1 MYSYQEKLI
10 IKYLWIKHKYGAAR
24 IVNDHPE
31 YEWDMNGVKKPLK
44 RLTRLVTLL
53 RIKIYDGISH
63 NSQNRT
69 IT

>member
-1 MYSYQEKLI
+1 M
-10 IKYLWIKHKYGAAR
+10 YGAAR

-31 YEWDMNGVKKPLK
+31 YEWDMDGVKKPPK

-53 RIKIYDGISH
+53 GIKVYDGINH